1 MTLSNISNIEDIKIC
16 EMVKTAYDAFD
27 EKKGIDIKIL
37 KVASVTSIA
46 DYFVIVTGANPS
58 QITALQDNAYKKLSD
73 KGYRPTRIE
82 GIRHSS
88 WVLMDYSDII
98 LHIFTTE
105 DREFY
110 NLDHIWKDADTVSRR
125 DLGM

>member
-1 MTLSNISNIEDIKIC
+1 MTLNNKSNNIEELKIC
-16 EMVKTAYDAFD
+16 DMVKTAYDAFN

-37 KVASVTSIA
+37 KVTSVTSIA

-58 QITALQDNAYKKLSD
+58 QITALQDNAYKKLGD

-82 GIRHSS
+82 GIRNSS

-110 NLDHIWKDADTVSRR
+110 NLDHIWKDADIVYRE
-125 DLGM
+125 DI